1 MQAFCRTTRGSCSW
15 CSRLGDRRSHKW
27 TSLSAI
33 RSSVSQSTEKRLFPN
48 TVCYFSSLLTD
59 GLRLTRVTD
68 MERAED
74 AFRLRNLAPAQ
85 RVAIFLE
92 VSETL
97 PRVATPSQVSPMAS
111 PAQVGG
117 STVLQMRVEARW
129 SNASTP
135 DLLRVKHSVC
145 PLPRGLPF
153 SITVKDFFRA
163 RKSVAPLAVTL

>member
-1 MQAFCRTTRGSCSW
+1 MFEAGR
-15 CSRLGDRRSHKW
+15 
-27 TSLSAI
+27 SAI
-33 RSSVSQSTEKRLFPN
+33 SQVDLFISDPQQRFSVNRETAVSEHGVLFP
-48 TVCYFSSLLTD
+48 SLLTD